1 MAFQLVD
8 DLLDLTSSKKTL
20 GKPVGNDLREGKVT
34 LPVSFV
40 MRNGNTGDAE
50 RVTTVLQERAF
61 RSVESAD
68 ILRSVEASDGLRKT
82 RAIAEAYAIK
92 AKALL
97 EVFEPSP
104 YRDALVH
111 IPEFIL
117 NRSA

>member
-1 MAFQLVD
+1 
-8 DLLDLTSSKKTL
+8 
-20 GKPVGNDLREGKVT
+20 
-34 LPVSFV
+34 

-61 RSVESAD
+61 HSVGSAD

-82 RAIAEAYAIK
+82 RAIAESYAIK

-104 YRDALVH
+104 YRDALVQ

>member
-1 MAFQLVD
+1 M
-8 DLLDLTSSKKTL
+8 
-20 GKPVGNDLREGKVT
+20 T

-61 RSVESAD
+61 RSVESAT
-68 ILRSVEASDGLRKT
+68 SFAASR
-82 RAIAEAYAIK
+82 RAMVFVKLVLLQRAYARK

-97 EVFEPSP
+97 EEFPPSP
-104 YRDALVH
+104 YRDAMLH